1 MDDDGD
7 EGRACEELSDGS
19 VYVGWFVASPL
30 RMYVVLSVESFLMVS
45 KFQQKDTKYCLVYE
59 VRDVLYCSIQR

>member
-30 RMYVVLSVESFLMVS
+30 E
-45 KFQQKDTKYCLVYE
+45 
-59 VRDVLYCSIQR
+59 DVCRSLC